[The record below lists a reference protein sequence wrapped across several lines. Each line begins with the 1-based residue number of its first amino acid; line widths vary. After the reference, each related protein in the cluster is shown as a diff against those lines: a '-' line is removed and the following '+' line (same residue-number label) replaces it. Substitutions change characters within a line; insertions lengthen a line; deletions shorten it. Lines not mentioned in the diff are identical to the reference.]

1 MTNTLVNFGKFYNI
15 ILYPLFLLRE
25 KCSMKKNQRK
35 KAISSENAVREEQA
49 IPICLGDKNKNLGE
63 SVGWELDKTEQIQFF
78 D

>member
-1 MTNTLVNFGKFYNI
+1 
-15 ILYPLFLLRE
+15 
-25 KCSMKKNQRK
+25 MKKNQRK
-35 KAISSENAVREEQA
+35 KTISSENAVREEQA